1 MTEVLKNTLQLSIL
15 NVFLIAYLKFSVF
28 SSNKIR
34 NSFVFTH
41 MFYISITDPTLVS
54 VKGSVKSLVLMTLRR
69 KNNVTRKSL
78 ANLNVSLV
86 KKRGKVSNRY
96 DEL

>member
-1 MTEVLKNTLQLSIL
+1 
-15 NVFLIAYLKFSVF
+15 
-28 SSNKIR
+28 
-34 NSFVFTH
+34 